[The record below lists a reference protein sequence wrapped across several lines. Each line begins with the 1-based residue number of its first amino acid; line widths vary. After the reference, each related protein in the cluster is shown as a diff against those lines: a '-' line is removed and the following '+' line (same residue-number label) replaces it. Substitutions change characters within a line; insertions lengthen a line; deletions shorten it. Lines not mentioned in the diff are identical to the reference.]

1 MKYRLADGFCAL
13 GVLAALL
20 VVAGTA
26 TAAPSTV
33 AYQGVLRTAAGPA
46 VTDGSYD
53 MAFSV
58 WDAATAGTEL
68 WAEAHAAV
76 DIADGEFAV
85 PLGTTTAFGTLFT
98 DHSALWLQIAVD
110 TGAGMEVYDPRIPLT
125 SAPYAKAAP
134 TAVSADTA
142 TNATHATSAD
152 SVTNANHATAAD
164 SATNAGNA
172 ANAGNAT
179 TLGGQP
185 ASYYADASHTH
196 DASHINAGTLSTDR
210 FSAYADLGAESKI
223 GAGAAQVA
231 AGDHRHTGLPFWVG
245 QVGGELSGTKSLYR
259 QDSLSIPTVPSGS
272 GTALVAPVAG
282 RYYIHYQQLTGTEG
296 STTYLSMRH
305 NGNIIGH
312 AWMNSGHWAEDLI
325 VDSVVNMNAG
335 DTITF
340 TVDVAVQ
347 VSAWGGAHSS
357 VSMFLIG
364 QP

>member
-20 VVAGTA
+20 VVGGTA
-26 TAAPSTV
+26 TAASSTV

-46 VTDGSYD
+46 VTDGAYD

-76 DIADGEFAV
+76 DIVDGEFAV
-85 PLGTTTAFGTLFT
+85 PLGATTAFGTLFT
-98 DHSALWLQIAVD
+98 DNSALWLQIAVD
-110 TGAGMEVYDPRIPLT
+110 TGAGLEVYDPRIPLT
-125 SAPYAKAAP
+125 SVPYAKAAP

-142 TNATHATSAD
+142 ADATHATTADTATSANQA
-152 SVTNANHATAAD
+152 STAD
-164 SATNAGNA
+164 SATT
-172 ANAGNAT
+172 ANNAT
-179 TLGGQP
+179 NADDADTLGGES

-196 DASHINAGTLSTDR
+196 NASDIDAETLSTDR
-210 FSAYADLGAESKI
+210 YSAYADLGAESKI

-245 QVGGELSGTKSLYR
+245 QVGGELSGYKSLWV
-259 QDSLSIPTVPSGS
+259 QESLSIPTVPTGS

-282 RYYIHYQQLTGTEG
+282 RYYVHYQQLTGTAG

-312 AWMNSGHWAEDLI
+312 SWINGGHPYEDMI

-347 VSAWGGAHSS
+347 AAAWGAEHSS